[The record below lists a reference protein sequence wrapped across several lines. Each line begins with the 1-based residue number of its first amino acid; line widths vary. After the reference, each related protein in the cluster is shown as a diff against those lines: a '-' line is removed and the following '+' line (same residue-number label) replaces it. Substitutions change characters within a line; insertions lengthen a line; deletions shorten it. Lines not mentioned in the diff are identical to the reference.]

1 MNRAARWA
9 ALFFST
15 KGRIRRRVFGG
26 VLLSLL
32 AGLAVL
38 HAALAGLLPEPV
50 FVVLAILFL
59 ASATT
64 LAVRRLHDRGHS
76 AWWLALLAIPLLGP
90 AFLAIDLFFRKGTEG
105 ENQYGDD
112 PTRNTT
118 DYLEVV
124 PREIPG
130 EKPGTYVEEVTRLYR
145 VPVFAIARPRTIE
158 EVREA
163 LARTNGPISIGG
175 GHFSMG
181 GQVASP
187 GSLQLDMRAMNRVLE
202 LSLEKKTI
210 RVEPG
215 VRWCDIQR
223 VVDPHGLSVKIM
235 QSYANFT
242 VGGSLSVNV
251 HGRYVG
257 LGPLVLS
264 VRAIALVLA
273 DGTLVRA
280 SREEN
285 REIFFGAVGGYGAL
299 GVIVEAELELA
310 DNDRVE
316 EVPVK
321 VRTSGYADH
330 FKNKVRDDD
339 GAVFHNADMYGPH
352 YETVRSVTWRKTKR
366 PVTHGERLMPPRT
379 THLLSRYLTWAMSE
393 TPFRAWRR
401 EFLIDPLRF
410 ATRRVHYRNYE
421 AGYDVRELEPP
432 SRAERTYVLQE
443 YFVPVER
450 FDEFVP
456 KMREILRRH
465 AVNVLNISIRHA
477 MPDDGTLLAWA
488 PVESFAFVLYYKQRT
503 RENAKRRVAVWTRE
517 LVEAAIAC
525 GGRYYL
531 PYQAHPT
538 SDQLHRAYPRAKEL
552 FALKKKLDP
561 DFRLR
566 GVLWDTY
573 YAPWLAA
580 EQGKAPA
587 EPELP
592 KSEFKAVYGDLA
604 LHDGFY
610 KFVQNIYHLYPDDR
624 FHQLIAETTAAHDD
638 DETIYRRIQE
648 KIDTVKPPLA
658 PIVAPLFYQLPALRV
673 QKDEMT
679 RQTTELVRPL
689 KKSIDGYVEIGTT
702 GRYVKGLT
710 RALDVR
716 GKVTLVHDVA
726 PTNGPVDVIERGGL
740 GQVGAYVPM
749 GDYDPIAESAI
760 PSASV
765 DLVTCYIGL
774 HHITPD
780 KLEPFVR
787 SIHRVLR
794 DGGIFVLR
802 DHDVTDAKMDR
813 MVSLAHTVFNCG
825 LGQPWRV
832 NAEEKRFFVSVA
844 TWSERLARWGLEDT
858 GQRLLQAN
866 DPTKNVLMAFVKR
879 APGAKREKASAA

>member
-1 MNRAARWA
+1 MRWGGY
-9 ALFFST
+9 FFSVE
-15 KGRIRRRVFGG
+15 GRIRRRTFGG
-26 VLLSLL
+26 RLFALGAAFALLR
-32 AGLAVL
+32 
-38 HAALAGLLPEPV
+38 AALDGVVPEGV
-50 FVVLAILFL
+50 FVVLALVVL

-64 LAVRRLHDRGHS
+64 LATRRAHDRGHS
-76 AWWLALLAIPLLGP
+76 ACWLAWLAIPLLGP
-90 AFLAIDLFFRKGTEG
+90 LFLAIDLFVRKGTEG

-112 PTRNTT
+112 PSRNTT
-118 DYLEVV
+118 DYLTVDE
-124 PREIPG
+124 RDLPG
-130 EKPGTYVEEVTRLYR
+130 EAPGTHVEEVTRLYR
-145 VPVFAIARPRTIE
+145 TPVFAIARPTSID

-175 GHFSMG
+175 GRFSMG

-187 GSLQLDMRAMNRVLE
+187 ESLHLDMRGMNRVLE

-242 VGGSLSVNV
+242 VGGSLGVNV

-264 VRAIALVLA
+264 VRSIAVMLA

-285 REIFFGAVGGYGAL
+285 REIFFGVIGGYGAL
-299 GVIVEAELELA
+299 GVVVEAELSLA
-310 DNDRVE
+310 DNDRVI

-321 VRTSGYADH
+321 LRTEDYADH
-330 FKNKVRDDD
+330 FKNKVRDAHD
-339 GAVFHNADMYGPH
+339 AVFHNADMYGPH
-352 YETVRSVTWRKTKR
+352 YRSLRSVTWVKTKL
-366 PVTHGERLMPPRT
+366 PVTHGERLMPPRSI
-379 THLLSRYLTWAMSE
+379 HLSQRYLTWAMSE
-393 TPFRAWRR
+393 TPFRGWRR
-401 EFLIDPLRF
+401 EHLIDPLRF

-432 SRAERTYVLQE
+432 SRAQRTYVLQE
-443 YFVPVER
+443 YFVPVAR

-456 KMREILRRH
+456 KMAEILRRH
-465 AVNVLNISIRHA
+465 AVNMLNISIRHA

-488 PVESFAFVLYYKQRT
+488 PEEVFAFVLYYKQRT

-517 LVEAAIAC
+517 LVQAAIEC

-531 PYQAHPT
+531 PYQAHAT
-538 SDQLHRAYPRAKEL
+538 DEQFHRAYPRATEL

-561 DFRLR
+561 DFRFR
-566 GVLWDTY
+566 NVLWNKY
-573 YAPWLAA
+573 YAAWLARDQA
-580 EQGKAPA
+580 KEAAISP
-587 EPELP
+587 
-592 KSEFKAVYGDLA
+592 SEFAAVFGDVA

-624 FHQLIAETTAAHDD
+624 FHQLIAETTRAHDG

-648 KIDTVKPPLA
+648 RLSTVKPPLA
-658 PIVAPLFYQLPALRV
+658 PVVLPLFYQLPALRI

-679 RQTTELVRPL
+679 RQTTELVKPI

-702 GRYVKGLT
+702 GRYVKGL
-710 RALDVR
+710 RSSLAIR
-716 GKVTLVHDVA
+716 GNVTLVNDVA
-726 PTNGPVDVIERGGL
+726 PGNGPVDVLERGGL
-740 GQVGAYVPM
+740 AKAGAFVPM
-749 GDYDPIAESAI
+749 GDYEPLAEAIASG
-760 PSASV
+760 SV
-765 DLVTCYIGL
+765 DLVSCFIGL
-774 HHITPD
+774 HHITPE

-794 DGGIFVLR
+794 DGGVFVLR
-802 DHDVTDAKMDR
+802 DHDVTDVKMDR
-813 MVSLAHTVFNCG
+813 MVALAHTVFNCG

-832 NAEEKRFFVSVA
+832 NADEKRFFVSVA
-844 TWSERLARWGLEDT
+844 TWSERLTKWGFEDT
-858 GQRLLQAN
+858 GHRLAQAN
-866 DPTKNVLMAFVKR
+866 DPTKNMLMAFVKR
-879 APGAKREKASAA
+879 GASA